1 MTNELLAA
9 VNDGRFDE
17 LFIRNLGWNAP
28 THGTL
33 RVDDG
38 FGRKY
43 EIKQVAS
50 YRGMGIWSCDAI
62 PSLDSQRLIDAEV
75 AKKTL
80 ERLIIYTDGE
90 RQEWRWPRSTRRGKP
105 GPPTL
110 VPHRHTVGQPNASL
124 VERLQLINIPADGK
138 MTVPELLDLMREA
151 FDREAE
157 TASKQAARLMGSLYE
172 KLETAG
178 MGEQESSIFLA
189 RMLFLMFGD
198 DTGMWKRS
206 LFHDFLAEST
216 KPDGSDL
223 RQRLLEA
230 FETADTAEK
239 HRRSDLPKALEG
251 LPYINGGIFAEELR
265 MPELD
270 GPFRKALIDACRFDW
285 GQISPA
291 VFGSMFQTVKSK
303 EARHHLGEHYTS
315 EENILKTIEPLFL
328 DELRERLDAAWDDR
342 KSLAKLHREL
352 GEMRFLDPAC
362 GCGNFLIVAYR
373 ELRALELTLLI
384 RQRDLAA
391 QAGDRKAMQLA
402 VDATQNLRVSIEQFY
417 GIEIEPWPAR
427 IAETAMFLVDHQ
439 ANLRMDHELG
449 TAPTRLPLEVSPH
462 IRIGNALSVRWESL
476 LDPGDHV
483 VIMGNPPFV
492 GSRMQTEQQKLDR
505 SAVWRDVP
513 KSGSLDYVA
522 NWLLLASRFQHGT
535 GARAAFVATNSISQ
549 GEQPAIIWPSL
560 AALGMGID
568 FAHQSFSWS
577 NDAVGMA
584 AVDVVIIG
592 FSSRPKPSSRPLWL
606 YPDRKKP
613 GEAVYVTNI
622 NAYLLDAPSVLVNAR
637 TQPRV
642 GIPRLRSGSVPRDGG
657 WLSKISDAEAEE
669 IRSHDPTAAR
679 FLRRLYGSEELIQG
693 RVRWCLWLTAAKPQE
708 LKSSPTLADRVA
720 RCRAER
726 MGKPGSKGKAVATP
740 HLFADLHQPERRFL
754 CVPSVS
760 SQARSFI
767 PMAYLEAE
775 DIVNNAVFTI
785 EEAPMWL
792 FGLLSSS
799 AFTEWVRAFSSRMK
813 SDYQIAAGPVY
824 NTFPFILPQEERLD
838 ALETAAQRVLEV
850 RAEHGGRSLAE
861 LYDPVLMPPKLWEAH
876 RDLNEV
882 ALALYALNANASSAE
897 ILGALISHFKELE
910 DLDEGAAVPL
920 MTQ

>member
-9 VNDGRFDE
+9 VDDGRFDE
-17 LFIRNLGWNAP
+17 LFIRHLGWNAP

-38 FGRKY
+38 FGKTFV
-43 EIKQVAS
+43 INQVAS

-75 AKKTL
+75 ANKTL

-105 GPPTL
+105 GSPTL

-198 DTGMWKRS
+198 DTGMWRKS
-206 LFHDFLAEST
+206 LLHDFLAEST

-223 RQRLLEA
+223 RQRLSEVFEA
-230 FETADTAEK
+230 ADTDAK
-239 HRRSDLPKALEG
+239 HRRSDLPKALEA

-270 GPFRKALIDACRFDW
+270 SAFRKALIEACRFDW

-303 EARHHLGEHYTS
+303 EARRHLGEHYTT

-328 DELRERLDAAWDDR
+328 DELRERLDAAWHDR
-342 KSLAKLHREL
+342 KSLSKLHGEI

-373 ELRALELTLLI
+373 ELRALELALLI

-391 QAGDRKAMQLA
+391 EAGDHKAMQLA
-402 VDATQNLRVSIEQFY
+402 VDATQSLKVSIEHFY

-462 IRIGNALSVRWESL
+462 IHLGNALVTDWLSILPS
-476 LDPGDHV
+476 GDHV
-483 VIMGNPPFV
+483 RIMGNPPFL
-492 GSRMQTEQQKLDR
+492 GSRLQTANQKEER
-505 SAVWRDVP
+505 MAVWGDTP
-513 KSGSLDYVA
+513 KSATLDYVA
-522 NWLLLASRFQHGT
+522 NWFLLAAAFLQETNG
-535 GARAAFVATNSISQ
+535 RAAFVATSSISQ
-549 GEQPAIIWPSL
+549 GEQPAVLWP
-560 AALGMGID
+560 ALRSFGMSID
-568 FAHQSFSWS
+568 FAHRPFSWS
-577 NDAVGMA
+577 NESPEAA
-584 AVDVVIIG
+584 AVDVIIIG
-592 FSSRPKPSSRPLWL
+592 FSSNVNPPSRPLWV
-606 YPDRKKP
+606 YPNPEKP
-613 GEAVYVTNI
+613 GEVTHVVNI
-622 NAYLLDAPSVLVNAR
+622 NAYLLDAPDILISAR
-637 TQPRV
+637 ANPRP
-642 GIPRLRSGSVPRDGG
+642 GTPRLRSGNVPRDGG
-657 WLSKISDAEAEE
+657 WLSKISDEEARW
-669 IRSHDPTAAR
+669 IRQNDPIAAGY
-679 FLRRLYGSEELIQG
+679 LRRLFGSEELIQG
-693 RVRWCLWLTAAKPQE
+693 SLRWCLWLVGATPAE
-708 LKSSPTLADRVA
+708 IRKSPVLADRVS

-726 MGKPGSKGKAVATP
+726 AGKPGSKGKAAATP
-740 HLFADLHQPERRFL
+740 ALFADIHQPASRFL

-760 SQARSFI
+760 SELREYI
-767 PMAYLEAE
+767 PMAYLNSQ
-775 DIVNNAVFTI
+775 DIISNAVFSL
-785 EEAPMWL
+785 EDPSPYW
-792 FGLLSSS
+792 FGVLSSVVFTCWVS
-799 AFTEWVRAFSSRMK
+799 AVSSRLE
-813 SDYQIAAGPVY
+813 SRFQIAAGPVY
-824 NTFPFILPQEERLD
+824 NSFPFVQPSDRQRNSVES
-838 ALETAAQRVLEV
+838 AAKDVLTL
-850 RAEHGGRSLAE
+850 RAAHSDLSLAD
-861 LYDPVLMPPKLWEAH
+861 LYDPHAMPDSLRVAH
-876 RDLNEV
+876 RALDEAV
-882 ALALYALNANASSAE
+882 LALYGLEGRAEEPE
-897 ILGALISHFKELE
+897 ILAALFVQYEALE
-910 DLDEGAAVPL
+910 SGN
-920 MTQ
+920 